1 MTDGPEGMRSF
12 SMWTSQCLT
21 ERRIELRYAKSRW
34 SSRPSTGRTKRSF
47 SPSPF
52 LLGRFQIRT
61 DQYTWSRLLSPM
73 PRPQGPAPFPLL
85 GCSRRDLNPCQK
97 LERLLSLA
105 TRLRERGDALAV
117 EP

>member
-34 SSRPSTGRTKRSF
+34 SSHPSTGRTKRSF

-73 PRPQGPAPFPLL
+73 PGHRVRHRSPFWDAPD
-85 GCSRRDLNPCQK
+85 G
-97 LERLLSLA
+97 
-105 TRLRERGDALAV
+105 
-117 EP
+117 EPTENDH